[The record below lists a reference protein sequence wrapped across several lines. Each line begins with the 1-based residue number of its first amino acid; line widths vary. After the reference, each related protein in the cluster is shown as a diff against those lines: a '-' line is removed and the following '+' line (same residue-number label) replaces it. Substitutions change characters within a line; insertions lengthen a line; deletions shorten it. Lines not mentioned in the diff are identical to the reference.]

1 MYLCRNWYTGN
12 TENVVLKGACG
23 FESLQVHQNLWDR
36 DVTVLHDR
44 LWPCQTEFDSQRS
57 LHAALAQIVERFP
70 EEEEDPG
77 QYREAAPKFRISLR
91 EGYKTIAGPKGLEE
105 SRGNTEQDRC

>member
-1 MYLCRNWYTGN
+1 MRLCRNWYTGN
-12 TENVVLKGACG
+12 AENVVLDSMWVRVPPGVPRG
-23 FESLQVHQNLWDR
+23 R

-44 LWPCQTEFDSQRS
+44 LWPCLTEFDSQRS

-77 QYREAAPKFRISLR
+77 QYREAAPKLVFHSEKDTRQ
-91 EGYKTIAGPKGLEE
+91 
-105 SRGNTEQDRC
+105 SRL